1 MEGRRRRGR
10 IILLVLCML
19 VLLGFAFRR
28 SALVAVGDF
37 LHVGEAPIPADF
49 AYVMGGDVTTRP
61 PAAAR
66 LYRDRY
72 VPRIVLS
79 RVVDNQ
85 ATSMGVLPNE
95 TDSSRDFLI
104 KLGVPDSA
112 IVILEPPGGVRNTAG
127 EALVLRD
134 YVLATGA
141 DDVLVVTNDYHTRRT
156 RWNLRRKLKGVPVN
170 VTVVG
175 ISGGYLTAD
184 NWWQLEEGVV
194 LYLQEYL
201 KFVHNFVYR

>member
-1 MEGRRRRGR
+1 
-10 IILLVLCML
+10 
-19 VLLGFAFRR
+19 
-28 SALVAVGDF
+28 
-37 LHVGEAPIPADF
+37 
-49 AYVMGGDVTTRP
+49 
-61 PAAAR
+61 
-66 LYRDRY
+66 
-72 VPRIVLS
+72 
-79 RVVDNQ
+79 
-85 ATSMGVLPNE
+85 MGVLPNE